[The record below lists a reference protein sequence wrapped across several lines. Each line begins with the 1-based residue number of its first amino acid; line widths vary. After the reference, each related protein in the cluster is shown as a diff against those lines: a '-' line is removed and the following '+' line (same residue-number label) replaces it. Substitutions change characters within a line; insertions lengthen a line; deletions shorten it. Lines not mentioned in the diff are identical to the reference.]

1 MINNVIKIMK
11 KTLSLFKPNS
21 LSTSYF
27 DNQYIYNIN
36 INVKKLE
43 INEK

>member
-11 KTLSLFKPNS
+11 KTLSLFKRIPSQQVILTIN
-21 LSTSYF
+21 
-27 DNQYIYNIN
+27 IYNIN